1 MKLFKTDEYI
11 NDHSK
16 DDSICFKISLI
27 RQVEKLLKLDFM
39 DVTFNSCQ
47 LKIKLDENLFDTIK
61 CTFQS
66 KKQMPQTIKEYKYLY
81 VMMLKNVTDIKF
93 IESNRVKRRKASNF
107 QEYIFSIDED
117 VIKYHISI
125 DKIKR

>member
-1 MKLFKTDEYI
+1 MNRCLKKSVGGSLKIELSENILKLYKDTFNNNIELQNHINLLKLFKIDEYI

-47 LKIKLDENLFDTIK
+47 LNVKFDAET
-61 CTFQS
+61 S
-66 KKQMPQTIKEYKYLY
+66 
-81 VMMLKNVTDIKF
+81 
-93 IESNRVKRRKASNF
+93 
-107 QEYIFSIDED
+107 
-117 VIKYHISI
+117 
-125 DKIKR
+125 